1 MKKYFVLYSIFDGY
15 QTVDENGKVIC
26 GKHYGS
32 FIPEWDNGQETA
44 AYYQFETS
52 GISLSEALEKHK
64 ELVFRQASFRKQTH
78 RRRRA

>member
-1 MKKYFVLYSIFDGY
+1 MKKYFVLYSGFDGY
-15 QTVDENGKVIC
+15 QTVDENGRIVC

-32 FIPEWDNGQETA
+32 VIPEWNDGQQMA

-52 GISLSEALEKHK
+52 GISLSEALDAHRK
-64 ELVFRQASFRKQTH
+64 LVFRQAHFRKKIQ